1 MKDKNFQQSHGSQ
14 DFPENFGEA
23 PSDDSDLSLVA
34 FLKQN
39 KLIAPPPAPNF
50 EQQLFAEISKYPQRS
65 SRSTKSH
72 FRKWLPWA
80 LLIPVAIATGITF
93 NWVNNR
99 SQLQI
104 ASNPSLNQIS
114 EADQAAIEQSLV
126 SSWNVTDDV
135 VLQTPN
141 ASVSTETQLLNELSP
156 LEYE

>member
-14 DFPENFGEA
+14 DFLENFGEY
-23 PSDDSDLSLVA
+23 PSDDSNLSLVA

-65 SRSTKSH
+65 PKSRKSYLRH
-72 FRKWLPWA
+72 WLPWA
-80 LLIPVAIATGITF
+80 LLIPATIATGITF
-93 NWVNNR
+93 NWINNR

-104 ASNPSLNQIS
+104 ANNPSINQMS
-114 EADQAAIEQSLV
+114 EADQAAIEQSLI

-141 ASVSTETQLLNELSP
+141 ATTSTDTQLLNELSP